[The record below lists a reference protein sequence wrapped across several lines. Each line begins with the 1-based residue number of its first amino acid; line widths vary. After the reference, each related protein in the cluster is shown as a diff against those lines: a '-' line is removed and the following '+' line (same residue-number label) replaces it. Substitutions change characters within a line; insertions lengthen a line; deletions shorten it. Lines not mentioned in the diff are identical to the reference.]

1 MCTSFELRVYFK
13 KVQNKISPESFVNS
27 FLSPLG
33 IEIESF
39 SVKGITKGTEYQE
52 YNICISRHFQIPE
65 EHDTLG
71 LTVE

>member
-39 SVKGITKGTEYQE
+39 SVKGITKGTEY
-52 YNICISRHFQIPE
+52 
-65 EHDTLG
+65 
-71 LTVE
+71 